1 MGTAARL
8 SALGAKGQQNLR
20 TLFTRRRRCAG
31 RRSIHHFEKNT
42 AAFWSVSDQ
51 SDWTLHE
58 ETTGSCKPC
67 FFVFIFLSGCCV
79 SSQKFAHSFPVW
91 NGTHTHL
98 PKQELAEA
106 IDGMAS
112 IGEANLLR
120 ITGGLVPALPGMNGP
135 INTRRMDEI
144 SMMLETFRDAI
155 VLPREAAT
163 NNNSTTTTNNST
175 NNVNNSGSGENG
187 SNDIT
192 NSNNSPL
199 ELARMETIVE
209 MMRVVSSLVR
219 ETRQRPDFAELQLLE
234 ELQSVIRM
242 VAVEILEIRGSR
254 AVRTVLRRG
263 PS

>member
-1 MGTAARL
+1 
-8 SALGAKGQQNLR
+8 
-20 TLFTRRRRCAG
+20 
-31 RRSIHHFEKNT
+31 
-42 AAFWSVSDQ
+42 
-51 SDWTLHE
+51 
-58 ETTGSCKPC
+58 
-67 FFVFIFLSGCCV
+67 
-79 SSQKFAHSFPVW
+79 
-91 NGTHTHL
+91 
-98 PKQELAEA
+98 
-106 IDGMAS
+106 MAS

-175 NNVNNSGSGENG
+175 NNVNSSSSGENG
-187 SNDIT
+187 SND
-192 NSNNSPL
+192 NDNNNNNNNNSPL